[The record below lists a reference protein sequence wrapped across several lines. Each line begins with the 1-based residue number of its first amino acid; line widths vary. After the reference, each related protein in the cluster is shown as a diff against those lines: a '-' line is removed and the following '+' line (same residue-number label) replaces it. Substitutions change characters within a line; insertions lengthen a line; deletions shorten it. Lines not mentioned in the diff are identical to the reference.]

1 MKRLDLVKHT
11 KIVVKFFHKWSIH
24 LLLIT
29 IVILL
34 LFALFS
40 NLLLSTRGSLFNLN
54 PSPTPSPTTIPTP
67 SPTPDPTPTSL
78 PTPETSP
85 APTIIYKETPPTP
98 IPVPI
103 STQAPLP
110 TPDTKMDS
118 ATHIELCKTEA
129 ETFKTQTETAMV
141 LVYNQTNPSIIELAN
156 ASTIYETKIVA
167 IKYGMIN
174 EGDLESN
181 FTVISNYLTNTHD
194 WAVKQL
200 TDYMA
205 VVNGKGNLAYNDYY
219 AKCLNYEN

>member
-78 PTPETSP
+78 PTPEP
-85 APTIIYKETPPTP
+85 AR
-98 IPVPI
+98 
-103 STQAPLP
+103 
-110 TPDTKMDS
+110 
-118 ATHIELCKTEA
+118 
-129 ETFKTQTETAMV
+129 
-141 LVYNQTNPSIIELAN
+141 AN
-156 ASTIYETKIVA
+156 
-167 IKYGMIN
+167 N
-174 EGDLESN
+174 
-181 FTVISNYLTNTHD
+181 
-194 WAVKQL
+194 
-200 TDYMA
+200 
-205 VVNGKGNLAYNDYY
+205 NL
-219 AKCLNYEN
+219 